1 MKKKRKILIAAIVL
15 LAVVMGNII
24 NVFATTDSELKWQQ
38 QENQKNLQTTKDKQQ
53 EIKNQMSSIQKE
65 VEDLNSQI
73 GNYENDIIDL
83 TGKIEDATK
92 NIQDME
98 QEIEKTEKDLEEKEK
113 LLEKRLIAS
122 YKAGNTSYLDV
133 LLSSDSLTSFLSNY
147 YLVEQ
152 LAESDTKLINTIKE
166 TKKTIEESQKVIEE
180 SKKDLETAK
189 ETQES
194 KKEELAVVRN
204 EKNEKVSSLSQEEQ
218 DLEKKIAEMRAEDAT
233 IAAAIR
239 ANEARAAAK
248 AQAAANANKVN
259 QSTNSSQNN
268 NTGNN
273 QSSGNQSSGNTS
285 SENTASNGNNTTNS
299 GGYIL
304 PIPAQYALV
313 TAGWKY
319 SSGKLH
325 KATDF
330 GAGGIYGAP
339 VYAAKA
345 GTVIVTEN
353 KSGGYGTYVT
363 IAHDDGTCTLY
374 AHGIRGSICVSVGQE
389 VSQGQQIM
397 QVGSTGNSSGPHLH
411 FEIRL
416 SPGTSDNRVNPLYYL
431 PMNNIRFAAGVI
443 KYE

>member
-1 MKKKRKILIAAIVL
+1 MKKKRKLLIATIIILTIA
-15 LAVVMGNII
+15 MGNIV
-24 NVFATTDSELKWQQ
+24 NVFAATNDELRRQQ
-38 QENQKNLQTTKDKQQ
+38 QENQNNLQTTRDKQQ

-65 VEDLNSQI
+65 VEDLNTQI
-73 GNYENDIIDL
+73 GSYENEIIDL

-92 NIQDME
+92 NIQEME
-98 QEIEKTEKDLEEKEK
+98 QDIEKTQKELEEKEK
-113 LLEKRLIAS
+113 LLEKRLVAS

-133 LLSSDSLTSFLSNY
+133 LLSSDSITSFLSNY

-152 LAESDTKLINTIKE
+152 LAESDTRLINTIKE
-166 TKKTIEESQKVIEE
+166 TKETIEE
-180 SKKDLETAK
+180 SKKIIEESKKELETAK

-194 KKEELAVVRN
+194 KKELLAVVRN
-204 EKNEKVSSLSQEEQ
+204 EKNEKVEALSEE
-218 DLEKKIAEMRAEDAT
+218 DKALEKKIEEMRAEDAT

-239 ANEARAAAK
+239 ANEAKKAAQ
-248 AQAAANANKVN
+248 AQAAANANKG
-259 QSTNSSQNN
+259 NSNTNN

-273 QSSGNQSSGNTS
+273 QTSGNTS
-285 SENTASNGNNTTNS
+285 SGGNSGTTNL

-319 SSGKLH
+319 SSGILH

-374 AHGIRGSICVSVGQE
+374 GHGIRGSICVSIGQE

-411 FEIRL
+411 FEIRRA
-416 SPGTSDNRVNPLYYL
+416 PGNSSDRVNPLYYL
-431 PMNNIRFAAGVI
+431 PLDNVRFAEGVI
-443 KYE
+443 KYDD

>member
-1 MKKKRKILIAAIVL
+1 MKKKRKILIAITIIL
-15 LAVVMGNII
+15 IIVMGNII
-24 NVFATTDSELKWQQ
+24 NVFAATNSDLKRQQ
-38 QENQKNLQTTKDKQQ
+38 QENQSNIQNTKDKQQ

-65 VEDLNSQI
+65 VEDLNTQI
-73 GNYENDIIDL
+73 GSYENEIIDL

-92 NIQDME
+92 NIQEME
-98 QEIEKTEKDLEEKEK
+98 QEIEKTQKDLEEKEK
-113 LLEKRLIAS
+113 LLEKRLVAS

-166 TKKTIEESQKVIEE
+166 TKETIEKSKKIIEE
-180 SKKDLETAK
+180 SKKELEVAK
-189 ETQES
+189 EAQES
-194 KKEELAVVRN
+194 KKAALAVVRN
-204 EKNEKVSSLSQEEQ
+204 EKNEKVESLSEE
-218 DLEKKIAEMRAEDAT
+218 DKALEKKIEEMRAEDAT

-239 ANEARAAAK
+239 ANEERQAAQ
-248 AQAAANANKVN
+248 AQAAANANKGN
-259 QSTNSSQNN
+259 QSTNSNTSNN
-268 NTGNN
+268 GNN
-273 QSSGNQSSGNTS
+273 QTSGNQSSGGNS
-285 SENTASNGNNTTNS
+285 TATNP

-313 TAGWKY
+313 TAGWRY

-330 GAGGIYGAP
+330 GAGGIHGAP

-345 GTVIVTEN
+345 GTVITTMN
-353 KSGGYGTYVT
+353 RTDSYGTYVV
-363 IAHDDGTCTLY
+363 IAHNDGTYTLY
-374 AHGIRGSICVSVGQE
+374 GHGIRGSICVSVGQE

-397 QVGSTGNSSGPHLH
+397 QVGNTGNSFGSHLH

-416 SPGTSDNRVNPLYYL
+416 APGNSDNRVNPLNYL
-431 PMNNIRFAAGVI
+431 PMDNIRFAEGVI
-443 KYE
+443 KY

>member
-1 MKKKRKILIAAIVL
+1 MYGGKMKNKRKIIIAITIIFIIIT
-15 LAVVMGNII
+15 GNII
-24 NVFATTDSELKWQQ
+24 NVFAATNKELKQQQ
-38 QENQKNLQTTKDKQQ
+38 QENQSNIQNTKDKQQ

-65 VEDLNSQI
+65 VEDLNTQI
-73 GNYENDIIDL
+73 GSYENEIIDL

-92 NIQDME
+92 NIQEME
-98 QEIEKTEKDLEEKEK
+98 QEIEKTQKDLEEKEK
-113 LLEKRLIAS
+113 LLEKRLVAS

-166 TKKTIEESQKVIEE
+166 TKETIEE
-180 SKKDLETAK
+180 SKKIIEESKKELEVAK
-189 ETQES
+189 EAQES
-194 KKEELAVVRN
+194 KKAALAVVRN
-204 EKNEKVSSLSQEEQ
+204 EKNEKVESLSEE
-218 DLEKKIAEMRAEDAT
+218 DKALEKKIEEMRAEDAT

-239 ANEARAAAK
+239 ANEERQAAQ
-248 AQAAANANKVN
+248 AQAAANANNGN
-259 QSTNSSQNN
+259 QSTNSNTSNN
-268 NTGNN
+268 GNN
-273 QSSGNQSSGNTS
+273 QTSGNQSSGNTS
-285 SENTASNGNNTTNS
+285 SGGNSTATNP

-313 TAGWKY
+313 TAGWRY

-330 GAGGIYGAP
+330 GAGGIHGAP

-345 GTVIVTEN
+345 GTVITTMN
-353 KSGGYGTYVT
+353 RTDSYGTYVV
-363 IAHDDGTCTLY
+363 IAHNDGTYTLY
-374 AHGIRGSICVSVGQE
+374 GHGIRGSICVSVGQE

-397 QVGSTGNSSGPHLH
+397 QVGNTGNSFGSHLH

-416 SPGTSDNRVNPLYYL
+416 APGNSDNRVNPLNYL
-431 PMNNIRFAAGVI
+431 PMDNIRFAEGVI
-443 KYE
+443 KY

>member
-1 MKKKRKILIAAIVL
+1 MKNKRKIIIAITIIFIIIT
-15 LAVVMGNII
+15 GNII
-24 NVFATTDSELKWQQ
+24 NVFAATNKELKQQQ
-38 QENQKNLQTTKDKQQ
+38 QENQNNIQSTKDKQK

-65 VEDLNSQI
+65 VEDLNTQI
-73 GNYENDIIDL
+73 GSYENEIIDL

-92 NIQDME
+92 NIQEME
-98 QEIEKTEKDLEEKEK
+98 QEIEKTQKDLEEKEK
-113 LLEKRLIAS
+113 LLEKRLVAS

-166 TKKTIEESQKVIEE
+166 TKETIEE
-180 SKKDLETAK
+180 SKKIIEESKKELEVAK
-189 ETQES
+189 EAQES
-194 KKEELAVVRN
+194 KKAALAVVRN
-204 EKNEKVSSLSQEEQ
+204 EKNEKVESLSEE
-218 DLEKKIAEMRAEDAT
+218 DKALEKKIEEMRAEDAT

-239 ANEARAAAK
+239 ANEERQAAQ
-248 AQAAANANKVN
+248 AQAAANANKGN
-259 QSTNSSQNN
+259 QSTNSNTSNN
-268 NTGNN
+268 GNN
-273 QSSGNQSSGNTS
+273 QTSGNQSSGNTS
-285 SENTASNGNNTTNS
+285 SGGNSTATNP

-313 TAGWKY
+313 TAGWRY

-330 GAGGIYGAP
+330 GAGGIHGAP

-345 GTVIVTEN
+345 GTVITTMN
-353 KSGGYGTYVT
+353 RTDSYGTYVV
-363 IAHDDGTCTLY
+363 IAHNDGTYTLY
-374 AHGIRGSICVSVGQE
+374 GHGIRGSICVSVGQE

-397 QVGSTGNSSGPHLH
+397 QVGNTGNSFGSHLH

-416 SPGTSDNRVNPLYYL
+416 APGNSDNRVNPLNYL
-431 PMNNIRFAAGVI
+431 PMDNIRFAEGVI
-443 KYE
+443 KY

>member
-1 MKKKRKILIAAIVL
+1 MKNKRKIIIAITIIFIIIT
-15 LAVVMGNII
+15 GNII
-24 NVFATTDSELKWQQ
+24 NVFAATNKELKQQQ
-38 QENQKNLQTTKDKQQ
+38 QENQSNIQNTKDKQQ

-65 VEDLNSQI
+65 VEDLNTQI
-73 GNYENDIIDL
+73 GSYENEIIDL

-92 NIQDME
+92 NIQEME
-98 QEIEKTEKDLEEKEK
+98 QEIEKTQKDLEEKEK
-113 LLEKRLIAS
+113 LLEKRLVAS

-166 TKKTIEESQKVIEE
+166 TKETMEESKKIIEE
-180 SKKDLETAK
+180 SKKELEVAK
-189 ETQES
+189 EAQES
-194 KKEELAVVRN
+194 KKAALAVVRN
-204 EKNEKVSSLSQEEQ
+204 EKNEKVESLSEE
-218 DLEKKIAEMRAEDAT
+218 DKALEKKIEEMRAEDAT

-239 ANEARAAAK
+239 ANEERQAAQ
-248 AQAAANANKVN
+248 AQAAANANNGN
-259 QSTNSSQNN
+259 QSTNSNTSNN
-268 NTGNN
+268 GNN
-273 QSSGNQSSGNTS
+273 QTSGNQSSGNTS
-285 SENTASNGNNTTNS
+285 SGGNSTATNP

-313 TAGWKY
+313 TAGWRY

-330 GAGGIYGAP
+330 GAGGIHGAP

-345 GTVIVTEN
+345 GTVITTMN
-353 KSGGYGTYVT
+353 RTDSYGTYVV
-363 IAHDDGTCTLY
+363 IAHNDGTYTLY
-374 AHGIRGSICVSVGQE
+374 GHGIRGSICVSVGQE

-397 QVGSTGNSSGPHLH
+397 QVGNTGNSFGSHLH

-416 SPGTSDNRVNPLYYL
+416 APGNSDNRVNPLNYL
-431 PMNNIRFAAGVI
+431 PMDNIRFAEGVI
-443 KYE
+443 KY

>member
-1 MKKKRKILIAAIVL
+1 MKNKRKIIIAITIIFIIIT
-15 LAVVMGNII
+15 GNII
-24 NVFATTDSELKWQQ
+24 NVFAATNKELKQQQ
-38 QENQKNLQTTKDKQQ
+38 QENQSNIQNTKDKQQ

-65 VEDLNSQI
+65 VEDLNTQI
-73 GNYENDIIDL
+73 GSYENEIIDL

-92 NIQDME
+92 NIQEME
-98 QEIEKTEKDLEEKEK
+98 QEIEKTQKDLEEKEK
-113 LLEKRLIAS
+113 LLEKRLVAS

-166 TKKTIEESQKVIEE
+166 IKETIEE
-180 SKKDLETAK
+180 SKKIIEESKKELEVAK
-189 ETQES
+189 EAQES
-194 KKEELAVVRN
+194 KKAALAVVRN
-204 EKNEKVSSLSQEEQ
+204 EKNEKVESLSEE
-218 DLEKKIAEMRAEDAT
+218 DKALEKKIEEMRAEDAT

-239 ANEARAAAK
+239 ANEERQAAQ
-248 AQAAANANKVN
+248 AQAAANANKGN
-259 QSTNSSQNN
+259 QSTNSNTSNN
-268 NTGNN
+268 GNN
-273 QSSGNQSSGNTS
+273 QTSGNQSSGNTS
-285 SENTASNGNNTTNS
+285 SGGNSTATNP

-313 TAGWKY
+313 TAGWRY

-330 GAGGIYGAP
+330 GAGGIHGAP

-345 GTVIVTEN
+345 GTVITTMN
-353 KSGGYGTYVT
+353 RTDSYGTYVV
-363 IAHDDGTCTLY
+363 IAHNDGTYTLY
-374 AHGIRGSICVSVGQE
+374 GHGIRGSICVSVGQE

-397 QVGSTGNSSGPHLH
+397 QVGNTGNSFGSHLH

-416 SPGTSDNRVNPLYYL
+416 APGNSDNRVNPLNYL
-431 PMNNIRFAAGVI
+431 PMDNIRFAEGVI
-443 KYE
+443 KY